1 MVSGGVLMK
10 CALVAVVL
18 VAVVESGP
26 TAQKLASCCTEVNK
40 LEITEP
46 ILDYMIQKSNPP
58 CVKAVIF
65 QTESGLYCSYHRALW
80 VGRKIKELSSLVS
93 VQPSSPLVF
102 YLISHRKAQSTFWPK
117 VSLLSIITSTT
128 SPPPPSTTS
137 PPPPSTS
144 SPPPPPPPPLLLL
157 HLLLLPPSL
166 HLPSSSL
173 HLLPSSSL
181 HPLPSSVLCS
191 SLRQRVEPI
200 EGEGSRLCVE
210 VKERY

>member
-65 QTESGLYCSYHRALW
+65 QTESGLYCMSF
-80 VGRKIKELSSLVS
+80 GRISLVS

>member
-80 VGRKIKELSSLVS
+80 VGRKIKEL
-93 VQPSSPLVF
+93 
-102 YLISHRKAQSTFWPK
+102 RKAQSTFWPK

-128 SPPPPSTTS
+128 SPPPPSTSSPPPPSTTSPPSSTSS

-144 SPPPPPPPPLLLL
+144 SPPPPSTSSPPPPSTPSP
-157 HLLLLPPSL
+157 PPSSA
-166 HLPSSSL
+166 LPSAN
-173 HLLPSSSL
+173 
-181 HPLPSSVLCS
+181 
-191 SLRQRVEPI
+191 E
-200 EGEGSRLCVE
+200 
-210 VKERY
+210 

>member
-80 VGRKIKELSSLVS
+80 VGRKIKELSFRTDKGNICVDPKAEWALKCISLAF
-93 VQPSSPLVF
+93 L
-102 YLISHRKAQSTFWPK
+102 TFA
-117 VSLLSIITSTT
+117 
-128 SPPPPSTTS
+128 
-137 PPPPSTS
+137 
-144 SPPPPPPPPLLLL
+144 
-157 HLLLLPPSL
+157 
-166 HLPSSSL
+166 SSSQNKTL
-173 HLLPSSSL
+173 ETPRSAELLQQSKTNKGRHSRPPENWFHPRVGFLLFTSGTTCSL
-181 HPLPSSVLCS
+181 PH
-191 SLRQRVEPI
+191 
-200 EGEGSRLCVE
+200 
-210 VKERY
+210 

>member
-80 VGRKIKELSSLVS
+80 VGRKIKDSLVS
-93 VQPSSPLVF
+93 VQPSSPL
-102 YLISHRKAQSTFWPK
+102 